1 MKKVILFLSCLI
13 LFFGAF
19 VFKTNAIDQKPG
31 QAMTLSPTVIEKN
44 VDPGQTITIDLKL
57 RNDLKSDLIFTAQ
70 INDFTSS
77 DKEDEQG
84 VPKIIF
90 EDSEPG
96 PTSIRNFVQPIPDL
110 LLKGKESKIIPIT
123 IKVPQNASPGAHYGI
138 VRFTGQPVDRSN
150 QVDIAG
156 SIGSIIFLNVS
167 GDTKDGMKIEKYFT
181 TDNNGRQTWLFGN
194 SPIVINEW
202 LKNTGNTVIA
212 PTGRVEIFDFFNKK
226 IGELPINGSLDGK
239 EKPKYV
245 LPDTTRK
252 FHQKFDKSW
261 MIGPYTAKMIVSY
274 GSPNVTFADQNLTFW
289 VIPWWLIIILSTILI
304 LIIWLI
310 ARKRKKKK
318 NK

>member
-1 MKKVILFLSCLI
+1 LFCVVLI
-13 LFFGAF
+13 FSAF
-19 VFKTNAIDQKPG
+19 IFRAFAADQPPG

-44 VDPGQTITIDLKL
+44 VDPGQTITVELKL
-57 RNDLKSDLIFTAQ
+57 RNDLKTDLIFTQQ

-90 EDSEPG
+90 DESEPG
-96 PTSIRNFVQPIPDL
+96 PTSIRGFIQTTSDF
-110 LLKGKESKIIPIT
+110 LLKGKESKTIQVT

-138 VRFTGQPVDRSN
+138 VRFTGHPVDRSN

-156 SIGSIIFLNVS
+156 SIGSIIFLNVNGS
-167 GDTKDGMKIEKYFT
+167 TKDNLKIEKYFT
-181 TDNNGRQTWLFGN
+181 TDNNGRNTWLFTSG
-194 SPIVINEW
+194 PVVINEW
-202 LKNTGNTVIA
+202 LKNTGNTIIN
-212 PTGRVEIFDFFNKK
+212 PSGRVEIFDMFGKK
-226 IGELPINGSLDGK
+226 VTELTVNGSPDSK

-274 GSPNVTFADQNLTFW
+274 GSSNVTFADRNLTFW
-289 VIPWWLIIILSTILI
+289 VIPWWLIIIFATVLT
-304 LIIWLI
+304 LIIWTI
-310 ARKRKKKK
+310 VRIRHKKKK

>member
-1 MKKVILFLSCLI
+1 MFCLV
-13 LFFGAF
+13 LTFSAF
-19 VFKTNAIDQKPG
+19 IFNVEAADQTPG
-31 QAMTLSPTVIEKN
+31 QAMSLTPTIIEKN
-44 VDPGQTITIDLKL
+44 VSPGQNLTIELKL
-57 RNDLKSDLIFTAQ
+57 TNDLKSSLLFMPE
-70 INDFTSS
+70 INDFTAS

-110 LLKGKESKIIPIT
+110 LLKGKESKIIPVT
-123 IKVPQNASPGAHYGI
+123 IKVPQNASPGAHYGVI
-138 VRFTGQPVDRSN
+138 RFTGQPVDSSQ
-150 QVDIAG
+150 QVAISG
-156 SIGSIIFLNVS
+156 SIGSLVFLNVS
-167 GDTKDGMKIEKYFT
+167 GNTKDGMKIEKYFT
-181 TDNNGRQTWLFGN
+181 TDNNGRQTWLFAN

-212 PTGRVEIFDFFNKK
+212 PTGRVEIYDLFNKK
-226 IGELPINGSLDGK
+226 VGELPMNGSLDGK

-261 MIGPYTAKMIVSY
+261 MVGPYTAKMIISY
-274 GSPNVTFADQNLTFW
+274 GSSNVTFADQNLTFW
-289 VIPWWLIIILSTILI
+289 VIPWWLIIILATILI
-304 LIIWLI
+304 LTIWIIVK
-310 ARKRKKKK
+310 RKRKKKK